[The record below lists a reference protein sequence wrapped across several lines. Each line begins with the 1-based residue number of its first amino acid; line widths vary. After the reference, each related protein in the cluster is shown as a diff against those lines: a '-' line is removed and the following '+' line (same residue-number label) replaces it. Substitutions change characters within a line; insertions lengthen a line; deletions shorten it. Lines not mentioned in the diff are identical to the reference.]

1 MIYTDNKDFYPTPKA
16 LFNRLLGDN
25 IRWLGGKILEPSA
38 GKGDMIRY
46 IKERMG
52 RRENYNI
59 DAIENDE
66 RLVSHLIGESISVV
80 WDDFLTYETFKE
92 YDYIIMNPPFS
103 NGVKHVLKAIELAEN
118 QITDCCIFAIINKQ
132 TLANA
137 YSNDRQTL
145 LSKLDEYNA
154 DIEYVSEAFMD
165 AERKTDVEVA
175 LIRAHIKSEDKG
187 RSIYDSIPIFNA
199 TEVESD
205 ALETALST
213 HVQASEVADKL
224 DDIERLV
231 AEYEKAVEVARTS
244 FEAAQ
249 AKQSFY
255 SYINEVNKREDER
268 IGSELY
274 SLIPHGKEVRRED
287 YNEELDRLRRGYWS
301 LILDTRDFRELLTNE
316 AIQKINR
323 QLSSANNLE
332 INYANIRM
340 LLMSLYQNQNDILID
355 SIVSIFKKIT
365 RYHMNEYSTN
375 IHYYDGWKTNDAYR
389 INKKII
395 IPISH
400 AFDAWDLKD
409 EYERLP
415 YDVKA
420 WLGDIIKALRLL
432 DDSVENTFE
441 YAGNNE
447 FENDW
452 LRFKMFK
459 NGNIHVWFKDE
470 ALLNRLN
477 YLCGQHFAWIPSEGE
492 QEESEEARRWAAKE
506 FGDIGEVKLLQ
517 EATE

>member
-66 RLVSHLIGESISVV
+66 RLVSHLIGEGNSVV

-118 QITDCCIFAIINKQ
+118 QITDCRIFAIINKQ

-175 LIRAHIKSEDKG
+175 LIRSHIKAKDEG
-187 RSIYDSIPIFNA
+187 RSIYDTISLFKHKDKAEDDSLI
-199 TEVESD
+199 S
-205 ALETALST
+205 ALST
-213 HVQASEVADKL
+213 FVIENELTDRL
-224 DDIERLV
+224 NDIDRLV
-231 AEYEKAVEVARTS
+231 AEYERAVEVARAS

-255 SYINEVNKREDER
+255 SYINEVNKREDDR

-316 AIQKINR
+316 AIQKLNR

-409 EYERLP
+409 DYERLP
-415 YDVKA
+415 FDVKA

-432 DDSVENTFE
+432 DDSVEDTFE

-447 FENDW
+447 FENKW

-492 QEESEEARRWAAKE
+492 QEESEEARRWVAKE
-506 FGDIGEVKLLQ
+506 FGDIGKVKLLR
-517 EATE
+517 A